1 MGKKDEIIEATV
13 HEDVDDDSGKK
24 DKPKKSK
31 KFKAP
36 PGPLAPFRL
45 SLAVLV
51 SAVTTGIPL
60 WHAWSSGVDVDIA
73 LGRSFAV
80 AFVLWIVLGRISRML
95 GMAQLEAQVEAEV
108 ERRRAAMHAVGS
120 PGHGHKAA
128 DHHASAVDDATDIHH
143 AA

>member
-1 MGKKDEIIEATV
+1 MGKKDDAIEASV
-13 HEDVDDDSGKK
+13 ADDDGDGKK
-24 DKPKKSK
+24 SKKTK

-36 PGPLAPFRL
+36 PGPLAPFKL

-51 SAVTTGIPL
+51 SALTTGLPL
-60 WHAWSSGVDVDIA
+60 WHAWTSGIDVDIA

-95 GMAQLEAQVEAEV
+95 GMAQLEAEVAAEV

-120 PGHGHKAA
+120 TSHGRGKHAAGPAA
-128 DHHASAVDDATDIHH
+128 DEHDADADVHH

>member
-1 MGKKDEIIEATV
+1 MGKQGDAIETSVVDE
-13 HEDVDDDSGKK
+13 VDDGDGKK
-24 DKPKKSK
+24 KSKKSK

-45 SLAVLV
+45 SLTVLV
-51 SAVTTGIPL
+51 SAVTTGVPL
-60 WHAWSSGVDVDIA
+60 WHAWTSGIDVDIA

-95 GMAQLEAQVEAEV
+95 GMAQLEAQVAAEV
-108 ERRRAAMHAVGS
+108 ERRRAAMHAVAS
-120 PGHGHKAA
+120 PSTGHHGAGTH
-128 DHHASAVDDATDIHH
+128 DVDDATGIHH